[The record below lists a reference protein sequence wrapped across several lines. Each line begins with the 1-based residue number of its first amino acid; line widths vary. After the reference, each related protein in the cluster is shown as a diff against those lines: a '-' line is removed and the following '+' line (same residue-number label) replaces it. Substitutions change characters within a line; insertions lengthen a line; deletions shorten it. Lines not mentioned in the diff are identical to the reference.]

1 MFKNRWV
8 VFIAGLLLGAGGVG
22 LYHVGKAF
30 KEGFASWGAAQVYFD
45 TEAREHIGDKI
56 KPSAAAKDVFFHVHG
71 FQDPVYFI
79 AYTDTPEHLD
89 QVVKKLTGKAVAELD
104 VWADQLKHHSFTD
117 SSGKVIEH
125 PNYHREP
132 GAYDKKQLTSLY
144 DVDVIRKGRIFIKD
158 ETTHG
163 WHIIVDEETG
173 RFYYHS
179 WDT

>member
-8 VFIAGLLLGAGGVG
+8 VFIVGLLLGAGGMWCAWVLDEVG
-22 LYHVGKAF
+22 IRLKASS
-30 KEGFASWGAAQVYFD
+30 EPQVYFEA
-45 TEAREHIGDKI
+45 EAREHIWDEI

-71 FQDPVYFI
+71 FLDHVYFI

-104 VWADQLKHHSFTD
+104 MWTAQNKKHASADSAGAVVELSDYQ
-117 SSGKVIEH
+117 
-125 PNYHREP
+125 REP

-144 DVDVIRKGRIFIKD
+144 DVDGIRKGRIFIKN

>member
-8 VFIAGLLLGAGGVG
+8 VFIAGLLLGAGGMWSAWLLENVKIG
-22 LYHVGKAF
+22 LKASS
-30 KEGFASWGAAQVYFD
+30 GAQVYFD
-45 TEAREHIGDKI
+45 TEAREHIWNEI
-56 KPSAAAKDVFFHVHG
+56 KPSATAKDVFFHVHG
-71 FQDPVYFI
+71 LQDPVYFI
-79 AYTDTPEHLD
+79 AYTDTPVHLD

-104 VWADQLKHHSFTD
+104 VWPSQNKNHASADSA
-117 SSGKVIEH
+117 GAVIELSD
-125 PNYHREP
+125 YHREP
-132 GAYDKKQLTSLY
+132 GVFDKKQLTSLY